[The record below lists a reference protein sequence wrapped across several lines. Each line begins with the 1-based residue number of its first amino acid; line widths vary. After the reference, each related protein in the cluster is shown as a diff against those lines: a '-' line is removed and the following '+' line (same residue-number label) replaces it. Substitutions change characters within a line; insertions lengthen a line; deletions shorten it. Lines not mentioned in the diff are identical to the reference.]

1 MSLEKTKSERVRTD
15 EIIFSSS
22 LSTQEVKKPDPIL
35 TSKTGK
41 ALDASTSIDAYMAA
55 VAAQLETMIES
66 SEQTNASYAAEESAK
81 SSDSDEETLVIVS
94 EDEEPSGPFS
104 KQKGGSAALS
114 IDAYINAMNAQL
126 ESIKLRRERSSLMIH
141 QELKM
146 TEYAANNV
154 IEIGKKERSAHM
166 LMGAA
171 HLTGAA
177 VSGYGLYSASKNVS
191 STTTELTNYERD
203 KTKAENLMKAADE
216 FIDFKKLPA
225 NDADKVALDG
235 VLQPPGS
242 TSYGNIPVTA
252 TPGSFQKID
261 FSTSTPAQ
269 QKRFETFAR
278 LDAKDQHEILTARDT
293 IDLRKGYKSDLH
305 AAEGGVN
312 RIHADRNSFVTNMNM
327 YTSLGKSVADGLG
340 SMGQGI
346 IAGQKAAVEAE
357 KMYNELG
364 ARYAAQDVQL
374 NNETA
379 SARESDLNNSIR
391 MLREVTGADIR
402 G

>member
-1 MSLEKTKSERVRTD
+1 MSLEKTKSEKVRTD

-22 LSTQEVKKPDPIL
+22 LSTQEVKKADPIL
-35 TSKTGK
+35 TSETGK

-81 SSDSDEETLVIVS
+81 STDSEEETLVIVS

-171 HLTGAA
+171 HLAGAA

-191 STTTELTNYERD
+191 STTTELTGYERD

-216 FIDFKKLPA
+216 FIDFKNSPA
-225 NDADKVALDG
+225 GAERDALTA
-235 VLQPPGS
+235 VLQPSGGHG
-242 TSYGNIPVTA
+242 YGNLPVDA
-252 TPGSFQKID
+252 TPGDYHKID
-261 FSTSTPAQ
+261 FTGLPAAQ
-269 QKRFETFAR
+269 QKRFESFAS
-278 LDAKDQHEILTARDT
+278 LNGKEQHEILTARDT
-293 IDLRKGYKSDLH
+293 IELRKGYKSDLH

-312 RIHADRNSFVTNMNM
+312 RVHADRNSFVTNMNM

-340 SMGQGI
+340 AMGQGI